1 MKKVLKAALVAV
13 SIASVVLTVT
23 SCGNS
28 YNSIKRMQKLEE
40 GVSSPKTKEE
50 LQEAIE
56 KYDRR
61 AIDLVTTQAQEGTW
75 YKILGARYLDEQLY
89 GKAYEA
95 FQKALEFYPNN
106 ANIYYYLAIC
116 AGYISNSTID
126 WNVHNDGSVSE
137 TKMKYLKV
145 AEEAFQRALS
155 IDPKYYRAMYGLGV
169 LYIFEMK
176 QSELAIPYLE
186 SFLEVQTKD
195 TNGMFALAGAYYD
208 NLEFD
213 KAIALYDR
221 IIELKPNEEKV
232 REAEANK
239 KTVMDMQ
246 YQN

>member
-1 MKKVLKAALVAV
+1 
-13 SIASVVLTVT
+13 
-23 SCGNS
+23 
-28 YNSIKRMQKLEE
+28 
-40 GVSSPKTKEE
+40 
-50 LQEAIE
+50 
-56 KYDRR
+56 
-61 AIDLVTTQAQEGTW
+61 
-75 YKILGARYLDEQLY
+75 
-89 GKAYEA
+89 
-95 FQKALEFYPNN
+95 
-106 ANIYYYLAIC
+106 
-116 AGYISNSTID
+116 
-126 WNVHNDGSVSE
+126 
-137 TKMKYLKV
+137 MKYLKV